1 MYNIDMK
8 VVEKDKLVHGMLQE
22 ELARCRSMVSSLER
36 ELSELPKGSLHIR
49 QKSAS
54 PGRPQAIRVHK
65 AAQLSV
71 RSIRDTAT
79 HKHKESH
86 VRPGST
92 STHQGHKSISP
103 SLKDRGSK
111 EAHKKSKSD
120 SAIHEEPGRYSYH
133 YLKYR
138 ERGKSISKHIPKD
151 QVEKVMGRLEARRNY
166 ERELDTIR
174 DRIRYLEKILRV
186 GEK

>member
-1 MYNIDMK
+1 MK

-36 ELSELPKGSLHIR
+36 KLSELPKGSLHIR

-54 PGRPQAIRVHK
+54 PGRPQTIRVYK
-65 AAQLSV
+65 AAQVSG
-71 RSIRDTAT
+71 RSLRPTT
-79 HKHKESH
+79 VQEKSH
-86 VRPGST
+86 VRPGSA
-92 STHQGHKSISP
+92 SAHEGHKSISP

-111 EAHKKSKSD
+111 EVRKEVG
-120 SAIHEEPGRYSYH
+120 SASRIHEEPGRYSYH

-151 QVEKVMGRLEARRNY
+151 QVEELLGRLEARKNY

-174 DRIRYLEKILRV
+174 GRIRYLEKILRV